1 MTERPEYDFLIVGAG
16 LYGASIARV
25 LTDNGSRVLVVE
37 KRDHIA
43 GNAYTEIV
51 DGICVHRYGPHI
63 FHTDN
68 EKVWTFVNRFARF
81 NDFIN
86 QPCANYH
93 GEIYSLPFNMN
104 TFREMWGVT
113 DPDEARKIIHG
124 QIMAAGFAEF
134 EENED
139 GAARRPANLE
149 EQAVSLVGTDIYE
162 KLIKGYTEK
171 QWGRQC
177 NELPASIIRRIP
189 VRYEYN
195 NNYFNDKYQGIPVEG
210 YTAMVSGMLDGIR
223 VMTGT
228 DYLEPENRKWLDGLA
243 DHVIYSGQID
253 EYFDYCYGH
262 LEYRGLRFESEQQD
276 VESFQDRAVVNY
288 TDRETPWIR
297 ITEHKYFSGAEADST
312 VITREYPADWKPG
325 DIAFYPV
332 NDEASR
338 ERYLK
343 YRALAESEDKVF
355 FGGRLG
361 CYRYYDM
368 DDVIAEAIEDAEK
381 FIAGRCSE

>member
-1 MTERPEYDFLIVGAG
+1 
-16 LYGASIARV
+16 
-25 LTDNGSRVLVVE
+25 
-37 KRDHIA
+37 
-43 GNAYTEIV
+43 
-51 DGICVHRYGPHI
+51 
-63 FHTDN
+63 
-68 EKVWTFVNRFARF
+68 
-81 NDFIN
+81 
-86 QPCANYH
+86 
-93 GEIYSLPFNMN
+93 
-104 TFREMWGVT
+104 
-113 DPDEARKIIHG
+113 
-124 QIMAAGFAEF
+124 
-134 EENED
+134 
-139 GAARRPANLE
+139 
-149 EQAVSLVGTDIYE
+149 
-162 KLIKGYTEK
+162 
-171 QWGRQC
+171 
-177 NELPASIIRRIP
+177 
-189 VRYEYN
+189 
-195 NNYFNDKYQGIPVEG
+195 
-210 YTAMVSGMLDGIR
+210 MLDRIR

-243 DHVIYSGQID
+243 DNVIYSGQID

>member
-25 LTDNGSRVLVVE
+25 LTDNGFRVLVVE

-124 QIMAAGFAEF
+124 QIMAAGSAEF

-139 GAARRPANLE
+139 GAAKRPVNLE

-177 NELPASIIRRIP
+177 SELPASIIRRIP

-210 YTAMVSGMLDGIR
+210 YTAMVSGMLDRIR

-343 YRALAESEDKVF
+343 YRALAESEDKVSS
-355 FGGRLG
+355 
-361 CYRYYDM
+361 
-368 DDVIAEAIEDAEK
+368 EDGWDATVTTIWTMLLLK
-381 FIAGRCSE
+381 Q

>member
-25 LTDNGSRVLVVE
+25 LTDNGFRVLVVE

-139 GAARRPANLE
+139 GAAKRPANLE

-189 VRYEYN
+189 VRYEYISMIN
-195 NNYFNDKYQGIPVEG
+195 
-210 YTAMVSGMLDGIR
+210 IR
-223 VMTGT
+223 
-228 DYLEPENRKWLDGLA
+228 
-243 DHVIYSGQID
+243 
-253 EYFDYCYGH
+253 
-262 LEYRGLRFESEQQD
+262 
-276 VESFQDRAVVNY
+276 
-288 TDRETPWIR
+288 
-297 ITEHKYFSGAEADST
+297 
-312 VITREYPADWKPG
+312 
-325 DIAFYPV
+325 
-332 NDEASR
+332 AS
-338 ERYLK
+338 L
-343 YRALAESEDKVF
+343 
-355 FGGRLG
+355 
-361 CYRYYDM
+361 
-368 DDVIAEAIEDAEK
+368 
-381 FIAGRCSE
+381 